1 MCLNTRR
8 TLILFDELCPP
19 GHQPPFR
26 NDRILLQC
34 LCACRRKNPA
44 TWDSQ
49 ESYHNGHVMIVRGAF
64 PRTVADPNFNE
75 AAMDTN
81 TLRYNVIAVFV
92 FNGSGRRHRD
102 S

>member
-1 MCLNTRR
+1 MDGWVQMEEQQMV
-8 TLILFDELCPP
+8 FLCK
-19 GHQPPFR
+19 
-26 NDRILLQC
+26 L
-34 LCACRRKNPA
+34 
-44 TWDSQ
+44 WDSQ